1 MMTSRVF
8 EELTAEQCHSLLTQN
23 RVGRVAVSIRALPV
37 VLPVT
42 YGLVE
47 GAIVFC
53 TFRGPK
59 LPDALAGAVV
69 AFEIDSYDAETR
81 EGWSVLVQGR
91 AELVADPAVFGAAS
105 ALGLEPWSPD
115 GDPARYVQIPPT
127 VITGRQVRRSPTE
140 AGPKVPW
147 DPAAIP

>member
-8 EELTAEQCHSLLTQN
+8 EELTVDQCQSLLTQN
-23 RVGRVAVSIRALPV
+23 RMGRVAVSIRALPV

-42 YGLVE
+42 YGLVD

-53 TFRGPK
+53 TFRGPR
-59 LPDALAGAVV
+59 LPDALAGTVV
-69 AFEIDSYDAETR
+69 AFEIDDYDADTR

-91 AELVADPAVFGAAS
+91 AEVIADPAVLGAAL

-115 GDPARYVQIPPT
+115 GEPNRYVQLPPT
-127 VITGRQVRRSPTE
+127 VISGRQVRRIPQE

-147 DPAAIP
+147 DPAAMP